1 MGRLRYFGLL
11 WVFFLIAVTNTI
23 NVYSQ
28 LEKSL
33 KLDSIFQEYARENY
47 PGMNILVQKEGE
59 VLFSKS
65 YGLADI
71 QKKEEFTQHSKINL
85 GAITRQFTAAG
96 IMILKDRDKLTL
108 EQSVGDILDMPDYA
122 SDITI
127 NHLLLQVSGLPFSF
141 HDVTNIT
148 NEELLDFL
156 HEKNQLSFKPN
167 TRAQHNPANYA
178 LLALIIEKI
187 SGKDYRKFMEDN
199 VFKPLRMNHTEV
211 FKDGWFSGV
220 KNRATGYIF
229 NSEENDFDISE
240 KELGNDY
247 LRGVTGVFS
256 DMNDLKKWLSVWK
269 SDVLLSESSLKI
281 AKRIK
286 FFRNAKFFYGFGWR
300 RGFNAGHN
308 YLFAGGSDMGYTSF
322 IFMHP
327 SENFE
332 LIILHNQTSIFG
344 LHRNAF
350 EILNLYSDKQYEVK

>member
-1 MGRLRYFGLL
+1 MKHFRYIGLL
-11 WVFFLIAVTNTI
+11 WVFFVIAVTNTI

-28 LEKSL
+28 VEESL
-33 KLDSIFQEYARENY
+33 KLDSIFQEYSGENA
-47 PGMNILVQKEGE
+47 PGMNVLVQKEGE

-71 QKKEEFTQHSKINL
+71 HKKEEFTNHSKIHL

-96 IMILKDRDKLTL
+96 IMILKDRNKLTL
-108 EQSVGDILDMPDYA
+108 DQNVGDILDMPDYA

-127 NHLLLQVSGLPFSF
+127 NHLLLQVSGLPYSF
-141 HDVTNIT
+141 HDVTKIT

-156 HEKNQLSFKPN
+156 HEKNKLSFKPN
-167 TRAQHNPANYA
+167 TRAQDNPANYA
-178 LLALIIEKI
+178 LLGLIIEKI

-199 VFKPLRMNHTEV
+199 VFKPLQMNHTEV
-211 FKDGWFSGV
+211 YKGGWFSGV
-220 KNRATGYIF
+220 KNRATGYTF
-229 NSEENDFDISE
+229 NSEEDGFDISE
-240 KELGNDY
+240 KELGKDY
-247 LRGVTGVFS
+247 LRGVTGIFS
-256 DMNDLKKWLSVWK
+256 NMNDLKKWLSVWK
-269 SDVLLSESSLKI
+269 SDVLLSENSLKI

-332 LIILHNQTSIFG
+332 LIILHNQTSVFG

-350 EILNLYSDKQYEVK
+350 EILNMFSEKNYKVR